1 MAEKILIIDDEV
13 DMLDML
19 KTIIEDKTDYL
30 VLTSSDPGEALRDLQ
45 ESPFDLVIT
54 DLRMPDMSG
63 LALLEEIRRDHP
75 DLPVIIISAYGTI
88 DSAVEAMQKGAFSYI
103 TKPFKQNEIL
113 VAIAKALDF
122 RRLRTENIL
131 LRRELEDQVKAS
143 FIFGES
149 PVMQEVYDT
158 VTQVAKTNA
167 AVLISGEAGTGKELA
182 ARTIH
187 YQSNRREHKFMPLN
201 CSVIPEYLLESE
213 LFGQAK
219 GYLPDVIWD
228 KKGLVEEADRGT
240 LFLEEIGSL
249 PPLIQ
254 TKLLHLLQ
262 EGHYR
267 PMGGPEDRPADVRL
281 IATTQQD
288 LAQKVRQREF
298 QENLYYRLNV
308 IQIVMPPL
316 RERREDIP
324 LLARHFLDKYAR
336 INQKTIK
343 GLAPEALDFL
353 TGLPWPGN
361 VRELENVIERGVI
374 LSKSGVLEIA
384 NLFPRPQAN
393 LHPPEADEELYRL
406 PFKEAKDRLVSNFQQ
421 EYLRRALTRNAGI
434 VSLAAKESGLERPYF
449 HKLMRETSLQAK
461 DFKPFKS

>member
-1 MAEKILIIDDEV
+1 
-13 DMLDML
+13 
-19 KTIIEDKTDYL
+19 
-30 VLTSSDPGEALRDLQ
+30 
-45 ESPFDLVIT
+45 
-54 DLRMPDMSG
+54 
-63 LALLEEIRRDHP
+63 
-75 DLPVIIISAYGTI
+75 
-88 DSAVEAMQKGAFSYI
+88 
-103 TKPFKQNEIL
+103 
-113 VAIAKALDF
+113 
-122 RRLRTENIL
+122 
-131 LRRELEDQVKAS
+131 
-143 FIFGES
+143 
-149 PVMQEVYDT
+149 
-158 VTQVAKTNA
+158 
-167 AVLISGEAGTGKELA
+167 
-182 ARTIH
+182 
-187 YQSNRREHKFMPLN
+187 LN
-201 CSVIPEYLLESE
+201 CSVVPEYLLESE

-228 KKGLVEEADRGT
+228 KKGQVEEADQGT

-249 PPLIQ
+249 PPLLQ

-267 PMGGPEDRPADVRL
+267 PMGSPEDRSADVRL

-324 LLARHFLDKYAR
+324 LLARHFLEKYAR

-393 LHPPEADEELYRL
+393 LHPAEADEELYQL
-406 PFKEAKDRLVSNFQQ
+406 PFKEAKDRLVSNFHQ

-449 HKLMRETSLQAK
+449 HKLMRETRIQAK